1 MALIKCPEC
10 DLQVSDKAISC
21 PHCGYPLD
29 TKAIKRQH
37 NKSTKR
43 KRLPNGFGTI
53 SKLKNKNLRR
63 PFRAQVC
70 VGKNFYGRPIYKS
83 LKPQSSFETYNDA
96 YAALMEYHKN
106 PYDLDSDLTVEQ
118 LYEKWSEEYF
128 KTLSSHSSERTVKSA
143 WNYCSSIY
151 GMRAKDLRARHIKG
165 CMEDGTYIVN
175 GKEKHPSPTTKTK
188 IKSLFNLM
196 LDYAEEHELV
206 DKNYARTFKLAD
218 DIIKDIEEEKKDHID
233 FTNEEMQKLWNN
245 LYDVDYVDVLL
256 IQCYSG
262 WRPQELGL
270 LKIENVD
277 LDNWFIT
284 GGMKTDAGKD
294 RVVPVHPKIRS
305 LVKYRYQEAQKLGSE
320 YLINCTDTR
329 THRSSLKLTY
339 DKYRHRVDKIIE
351 QLELNPDH
359 RAHDGRIQF
368 ATMAGDA
375 KMNEYAVKR
384 IMGHK
389 IKDITENT
397 YTKRKREWL
406 MEEILKIK

>member
-10 DLQVSDKAISC
+10 QLQVSDKAIIC

-29 TKAIKRQH
+29 TKVIKQQQRKT
-37 NKSTKR
+37 NKR

-53 SKLKNKNLRR
+53 SELKNQNLRK
-63 PFRAQVC
+63 PFRALVC
-70 VGKNFYGRPIYKS
+70 VGKNFYGKPIYKS
-83 LKPQSSFETYNDA
+83 LKPETYFKTYNDA
-96 YAALMEYHKN
+96 YAALLEYHKN

-118 LYEKWSEEYF
+118 LYEKWTDKYF
-128 KTLSSHSSERTVKSA
+128 ESLSSPSSERTIKSA
-143 WNYCSSIY
+143 WNYCSAVY
-151 GMRAKDLRARHIKG
+151 DMRAKDLRARHIKG

-218 DIIKDIEEEKKDHID
+218 DIIKDVEEEKKDHIN

-294 RVVPVHPKIRS
+294 RIVPVHPKIRS

-320 YLINCTDTR
+320 YLINCTDTK

-397 YTKRKREWL
+397 YTKRKKEWL